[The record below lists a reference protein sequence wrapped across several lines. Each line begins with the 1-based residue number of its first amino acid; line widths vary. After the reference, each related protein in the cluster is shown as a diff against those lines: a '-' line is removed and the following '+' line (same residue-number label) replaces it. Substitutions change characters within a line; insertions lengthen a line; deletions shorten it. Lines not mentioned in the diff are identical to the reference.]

1 VTESSLV
8 GVYIHGSAVL
18 GDFMPG
24 VSDLDVLVVVEDG
37 LSEEDVA
44 SMAAV
49 LARDRALPASGAR
62 GLRR

>member
-1 VTESSLV
+1 
-8 GVYIHGSAVL
+8 
-18 GDFMPG
+18 MPG